1 MDKQTNL
8 MTEGNILKKIFF
20 FSVPLILGNLFQQLY
35 NTVDSIIVGNYV
47 GKGALAAVGSST
59 STINLLI
66 AFSQG
71 AAVGAGVVIAQYL
84 GAKEKQKVE
93 EAVHT
98 AMGIAIALGMIL
110 TVLGIALSGTILRLM
125 DTPGDVIEQSNLY
138 LKIYFAGVV
147 FNVIYNMGAGIL
159 NAAGN
164 SKRSLIY
171 LCYAS
176 VINIVL
182 DLLLIRVFKMGVE
195 GAAIATDISQI
206 ASSVFVVAY
215 LMRTREDYKIQLKKL
230 KIHKNMAYGII
241 KVGLPTGIQNMVIS
255 FSNVLVQSSVN
266 GYGSSAVAGFGAY
279 TKVDGFNIL
288 PVMSFSM
295 AVTTFTG
302 QNIGAGKIDRVKK
315 GMWITMAMGVVYT
328 LTTGCLLL
336 IFSEPIMRLF
346 TQDKEVIEYGRQA
359 MYYFCP
365 FYFMLSIMHALAGTI
380 RGTGKSIPPMII
392 LLTSLCVFRVIWIIF
407 VLPHFSAIN
416 GIFVLYPVSWA
427 VGLVLMILYA
437 WKGKW
442 LPKQI

>member
-1 MDKQTNL
+1 
-8 MTEGNILKKIFF
+8 
-20 FSVPLILGNLFQQLY
+20 
-35 NTVDSIIVGNYV
+35 
-47 GKGALAAVGSST
+47 
-59 STINLLI
+59 
-66 AFSQG
+66 
-71 AAVGAGVVIAQYL
+71 
-84 GAKEKQKVE
+84 
-93 EAVHT
+93 
-98 AMGIAIALGMIL
+98 
-110 TVLGIALSGTILRLM
+110 M

-182 DLLLIRVFKMGVE
+182 DLLLIRVLKMGVE

-328 LTTGCLLL
+328 ITTGCLLL
-336 IFSEPIMRLF
+336 IFSETIMRLF

-407 VLPHFSAIN
+407 VLPHFSAID

-442 LPKQI
+442 LLKQI

>member
-182 DLLLIRVFKMGVE
+182 DLLLIRVLKMGVE

-328 LTTGCLLL
+328 ITTGCLLM

-407 VLPHFSAIN
+407 VLPHFSAID

-442 LPKQI
+442 LLKQI

>member
-147 FNVIYNMGAGIL
+147 FNVIYSMGAGIL

-328 LTTGCLLL
+328 ITTGCLLL

-407 VLPHFSAIN
+407 VLPHFSAID

>member
-328 LTTGCLLL
+328 ITTGCLLL

-392 LLTSLCVFRVIWIIF
+392 LLTSLCVFRVIWIIL
-407 VLPHFSAIN
+407 VLPHFSAID